1 MPVLRGFKHPPRGQ
15 IVPVSNIP
23 DGIVLAR
30 DRDLRGREREYAI
43 RVALLLLLPA
53 IAVLALL
60 NVFGQRPA
68 TLEKAVPTAR
78 LQVYAPT
85 RVRSGLIFQAR
96 FHLTA
101 QRDLRDARLVLGPGW
116 FESMSINSIEP
127 QPLNEASAN
136 GSVSLELG
144 HVAAGTSYV
153 LWIYFQ
159 VNPTN
164 LGRRAAPVALFDGS
178 RQLLRIDRTVTVL
191 P

>member
-1 MPVLRGFKHPPRGQ
+1 
-15 IVPVSNIP
+15 VSNIP

-30 DRDLRGREREYAI
+30 DRDLESRGWDYAI
-43 RVALLLLLPA
+43 RLALSLVLPA
-53 IAVLALL
+53 IALLALFNL
-60 NVFGQRPA
+60 FGQRPQTVSA
-68 TLEKAVPTAR
+68 SASAAQ
-78 LQVYAPT
+78 LQVYAPS
-85 RVRSGLIFQAR
+85 RVRSGVIFQAR
-96 FHLTA
+96 FHVTA
-101 QRDLRDARLVLGPGW
+101 KADVKDVRLVLGPGW

-159 VNPTN
+159 TNPTN
-164 LGRRAAPVALFDGS
+164 LGRRDAPVDLYDGG
-178 RQLLRIDRTVTVL
+178 RRVLRIDRTVTVF

>member
-1 MPVLRGFKHPPRGQ
+1 MDVPGGH
-15 IVPVSNIP
+15 IVQVSNIP

-30 DRDLRGREREYAI
+30 DRDLAGREREYYV
-43 RVALLLLLPA
+43 RLGLLLVLPA

-68 TLEKAVPTAR
+68 TLASTGAGAS
-78 LQVYAPT
+78 LQVYAPS
-85 RVRSGLIFQAR
+85 RVRSGLILQAR

-101 QRDLRDARLVLGPGW
+101 RREVKDARLVLGPGW

-127 QPLNEASAN
+127 QPLNEASSN

-144 HVAAGTSYV
+144 HIAAGTSYV

-164 LGRRAAPVALFDGS
+164 VGRRSAPVDMYDGD
-178 RQLLRIDRTVTVL
+178 RRLLEIDRTVTIF

>member
-1 MPVLRGFKHPPRGQ
+1 MKVPGGQ
-15 IVPVSNIP
+15 IVQVSNIP

-30 DRDLRGREREYAI
+30 DRDLAGRERQYYV
-43 RVALLLLLPA
+43 RLVLLMVLPA
-53 IAVLALL
+53 IVLLALF

-68 TLEKAVPTAR
+68 TLTSTGGGAS
-78 LQVYAPT
+78 LQVYAPS
-85 RVRSGLIFQAR
+85 RVRSGLIFQSR
-96 FHLTA
+96 FHVTA
-101 QRDLRDARLVLGPGW
+101 QRDIKDARLVLGPGW

-144 HVAAGTSYV
+144 HVPAGESYV

-164 LGRRAAPVALFDGS
+164 VGHRAAPVTLYDGS
-178 RQLLRIDRTVTVL
+178 QRLLGIDRTVTVI

>member
-1 MPVLRGFKHPPRGQ
+1 
-15 IVPVSNIP
+15 VSNIP
-23 DGIVLAR
+23 DGIVLTR
-30 DRDLRGREREYAI
+30 DRDLAGREREYYV
-43 RVALLLLLPA
+43 RVALLLVLPA
-53 IAVLALL
+53 ISILALL
-60 NVFGQRPA
+60 NAFGQRPA
-68 TLEKAVPTAR
+68 TLESSSGSAA
-78 LQVYAPT
+78 LQVYAPS

-96 FHLTA
+96 FHVTA
-101 QRDLRDARLVLGPGW
+101 QRELKDARLVLGPGW

-164 LGRRAAPVALFDGS
+164 VGRRAAPVTLFDGS
-178 RQLLRIDRTVTVL
+178 RELLHIDRTVTIF

>member
-1 MPVLRGFKHPPRGQ
+1 
-15 IVPVSNIP
+15 VSNIP

-30 DRDLRGREREYAI
+30 DRDLEGRKREYGI
-43 RVALLLLLPA
+43 RLALLLVLPA
-53 IAVLALL
+53 IVLLALL
-60 NVFGQRPA
+60 NAFGQRPA
-68 TLEKAVPTAR
+68 TLEKSGSGAA
-78 LQVYAPT
+78 LQVYAPS

-96 FHLTA
+96 FHIAAERELK
-101 QRDLRDARLVLGPGW
+101 DARLVLGPGW

-159 VNPTN
+159 TNPTN
-164 LGRRAAPVALFDGS
+164 LGRRDAPVDLYDGG
-178 RQLLRIDRTVTVL
+178 RRVLRIDRTVTVF